1 MAILILHKPA
11 PQISYPIT
19 QSTFS
24 KEVPLIMRLLI
35 LSDIHANLSALN
47 AVLQQASSH
56 PSAISAA
63 LLLGDLIDYGM
74 HSNEVIES
82 IQKDFPYPILCTLRG
97 NHELVMLT
105 QDYRRLSSDRCR
117 QCSQYTRTILSENTW
132 RYITDTM
139 YPAALQE
146 LQIDG
151 KKCLAI
157 HGSLEDPYWRSIS
170 PGERSTAYASYDYV
184 FSGHSHFPHFFEV
197 YYEADCPQTR
207 NKKKTIFINPGSVG
221 QPRNLTPMAHFA
233 ILDTDTGTV
242 SMERA
247 AYDIAREQ
255 QAYTGQVHDFYRKR
269 LEYGI

>member
-1 MAILILHKPA
+1 
-11 PQISYPIT
+11 
-19 QSTFS
+19 
-24 KEVPLIMRLLI
+24 MRLLI
-35 LSDIHANLSALN
+35 LSDIHANLSALKS
-47 AVLQQASSH
+47 VLQQASQH
-56 PSAISAA
+56 PGIAAA

-74 HSNEVIES
+74 HSNEVIGL
-82 IQKDFPYPILCTLRG
+82 IQNDFPYPILCTLRG

-139 YPAALQE
+139 YPDAMQE
-146 LQIDG
+146 LRIDG

-157 HGSLEDPYWRSIS
+157 HGSLEDPYWHSIS
-170 PGERSTAYASYDYV
+170 PSERSSAYAPYDYV

-197 YYEADCPQTR
+197 YYEAECPQTR

-233 ILDTDTGTV
+233 ILDTDTGAV

-247 AYDIAREQ
+247 AYDIACEQ
-255 QAYTGQVHDFYRKR
+255 QAYTGQVHDFYRER
-269 LEYGI
+269 LKYGV